1 VGERRRV
8 RQAEAQL
15 VEPAFEIWTPAGA
28 GMDGNPGRLV
38 DYDDQTVA
46 IKDAFCELPVT
57 PPPP

>member
-1 VGERRRV
+1 VPPQHKAAAGVAIESVSERRRV

-38 DYDDQTVA
+38 DYDD
-46 IKDAFCELPVT
+46 
-57 PPPP
+57 